1 MGNYATAAAQA
12 KSFSR
17 SPKKK
22 LRRSGLSARHLF
34 RVAFWLQQA
43 NPSDAVQLITSGLAT
58 SQVTGTTFWLP
69 LYEFLRELRC
79 TCSHATRANQS
90 NEETPMAQEARELI
104 CMITSGTDHE
114 FSSIGFTI
122 ANGGITA
129 GLKVFIFLSAVAST
143 LCGSA
148 RRIPHKSIRSNLSL
162 NSSTILW
169 REGNNLGLHSLR

>member
-1 MGNYATAAAQA
+1 LAFRSLAQWLLADQALENARNSGNYATAAAQA

-69 LYEFLRELRC
+69 LYESCASYGALAHTPPEQTR
-79 TCSHATRANQS
+79 ATR
-90 NEETPMAQEARELI
+90 
-104 CMITSGTDHE
+104 
-114 FSSIGFTI
+114 
-122 ANGGITA
+122 
-129 GLKVFIFLSAVAST
+129 
-143 LCGSA
+143 
-148 RRIPHKSIRSNLSL
+148 RRQWPKKLES
-162 NSSTILW
+162 
-169 REGNNLGLHSLR
+169 